1 MAFFVV
7 DFQYQANYTDNRQIS
22 TFYKEQRMKYLFLTL
37 WSLVE
42 AVEKKL
48 VPGGEWRKN
57 TLFFILNVDKHVC
70 LGESLKIGCLLEE
83 AEQQGRLVWKPA
95 DNLAIQP
102 QLSELLEKNGL
113 EPLNH
118 NLPPIV
124 DPDFLKIAVE
134 RTNNKGVTRVTV
146 FA

>member
-1 MAFFVV
+1 
-7 DFQYQANYTDNRQIS
+7 
-22 TFYKEQRMKYLFLTL
+22 MKYLFLTL

-42 AVEKKL
+42 AMEKKL
-48 VPGGEWRKN
+48 IPDGEWREN

-70 LGESLKIGCLLEE
+70 FGESLKIGCLLEK
-83 AEQQGRLVWKPA
+83 AEHQGRLAWKPV
-95 DNLAIQP
+95 DNSMIQP

-124 DPDFLKIAVE
+124 DPVFLKIAIE
-134 RTNNKGVTRVTV
+134 RTNNEETTRIAV